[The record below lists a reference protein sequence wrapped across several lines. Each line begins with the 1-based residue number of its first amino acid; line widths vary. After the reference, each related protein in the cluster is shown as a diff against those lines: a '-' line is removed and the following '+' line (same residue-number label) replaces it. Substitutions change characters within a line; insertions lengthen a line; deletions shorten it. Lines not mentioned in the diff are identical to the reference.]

1 MGKRPA
7 GKTTRD
13 RRPRRAGGQRRPTA
27 RPKAKPP
34 TEARRRRS
42 VIGWLVKW
50 SLVSSIWAGLVVAGV
65 VAWFAWDLPSVDAL
79 RQEVRRPAI
88 VVVAADGSRLASYG
102 DLYGAHVGVD
112 KLPVFLPQAVL
123 ATEDRRFYSHLGF
136 DPRGVARAMVANLR
150 AGRVAQGGSTVTQQ
164 LAKNLFLT
172 PERSLERKI
181 KELLLALWLEARF
194 DKDEL
199 LTIYL
204 NRVYLGAGTY
214 GVEAAAQKYF
224 GRSARDVTLYEAAM
238 LAGLLKAPS
247 RYNPAHD
254 AVAAHAR
261 TVAVLDGMVTAGYV
275 TPDEAR
281 GAAQRRNAYRGS
293 EVDQAGSGRF
303 FTDWVTE
310 QVAGY
315 LGQAGGDL
323 IVEATLEPRLQR
335 LAERAVGR
343 ALDAAGGVARQAAVV
358 VLSPA
363 GDVLAMVGGRA
374 YRASQFNRATQALR
388 QPGSAFKP
396 VVFLG
401 ALEAGLAPDM
411 RLEDGPIA
419 VDGWS
424 PRNFGGT
431 FRGSVTMREAMAR
444 SLNSVAVRLSERV
457 GRRKVVETARR
468 LGIASDLTAHPSLA
482 LGASEV
488 TLLELTGVY
497 AVFANGGHAVRPNG
511 IRVVRDADGA
521 VLYQRG
527 GERVER
533 VIEARHAETMNDM
546 LAAVV
551 DWGTGRAAQLD
562 RPAAGKTGTSQ
573 ESRDAWFIG
582 YTHDFVTGVWIGN
595 DDGTPMD
602 GVTGGGLP
610 ARLWHDVMAGAH
622 EGLPRRPLIGVA
634 AR

>member
-7 GKTTRD
+7 GKTTRN
-13 RRPRRAGGQRRPTA
+13 RRPRRAGGQRTPTA
-27 RPKAKPP
+27 LPKAKPP
-34 TEARRRRS
+34 SEARRRRS

-50 SLVSSIWAGLVVAGV
+50 SLVSAIWAGLLVSGV

-79 RQEVRRPAI
+79 RHEVRRPAV

-150 AGRVAQGGSTVTQQ
+150 AGRVAQGGSTLTQQ
-164 LAKNLFLT
+164 LAKNLFLS
-172 PERSLERKI
+172 PERSLDRKI

-293 EVDQAGSGRF
+293 EVGQAGSGRF

-323 IVEATLEPRLQR
+323 TVEATLDPRLQR

-343 ALDAAGGVARQAAVV
+343 ALDEAGGAARQAAVV

-396 VVFLG
+396 IVFLG
-401 ALEAGLAPDM
+401 ALEAGLTPDM
-411 RLEDGPIA
+411 RLEDRPIT

-468 LGIASDLTAHPSLA
+468 LGIASDLTTHPSLA

-521 VLYQRG
+521 VLYQRDG
-527 GERVER
+527 GRVER

-562 RPAAGKTGTSQ
+562 RLAAGKTGTSQ
-573 ESRDAWFIG
+573 DSRDAWFIG
-582 YTHDFVTGVWIGN
+582 YTRDFVTGVWVGN
-595 DDGTPMD
+595 DDGTPMG